1 MKNDFDSQKFY
12 HDLLQLIDQCTHL
25 NSMIVTSKEPEA
37 IIVGTRDVLL
47 QFFFVFGHAVPHL
60 IKFQPKNYITT
71 PKTTEIQGEDIN
83 ANSSSVEEDET
94 TLSGEDIFL
103 IFLICILILVLLG
116 YLGYYKGKSYEIQII
131 S

>member
-71 PKTTEIQGEDIN
+71 PKTTEIQSEDIN
-83 ANSSSVEEDET
+83 ANSSSVGDET

-103 IFLICILILVLLG
+103 IFLICILILVLFG
-116 YLGYYKGKSYEIQII
+116 YLGYYKGESYKIQII
-131 S
+131 F